1 MDKNSFVKYIQ
12 MCIPNM
18 RVAPTVNTRFI
29 IGCEKKSQKIIVI
42 IKIIF

>member
-12 MCIPNM
+12 MYILNV

-29 IGCEKKSQKIIVI
+29 IRCEQKNL
-42 IKIIF
+42 KI